1 MLKSLQMGFLN
12 NDFKSGDKSKNA
24 IVDFFQESD
33 KDDLARMADDIS
45 EDAKEFFESSILAL
59 LGQMPDE
66 IVSTSMTI
74 SKTALNH
81 LLFSSMV
88 TGYVAKSVEQKVELE
103 KLWTNNHRTSDNTI
117 SFDSIFK
124 DPPRINDI
132 DSIM

>member
-1 MLKSLQMGFLN
+1 MSFLN

-24 IVDFFQESD
+24 IVDFFQESN
-33 KDDLARMADDIS
+33 KDDLARIADDIS

-66 IVSTSMTI
+66 VVSTSMTI

-88 TGYVAKSVEQKVELE
+88 TGYVAKSVENKVQLE
-103 KLWTNNHRTSDNTI
+103 KLWTTSSKNSDSSV

-124 DPPRINDI
+124 DPPKINDI

>member
-1 MLKSLQMGFLN
+1 MSYLN

-33 KDDLARMADDIS
+33 KDALARMADDIS

-59 LGQMPDE
+59 LGQMPE
-66 IVSTSMTI
+66 EVVSTTLTI
-74 SKTALNH
+74 NKNALNH

-88 TGYVAKSVEQKVELE
+88 TGYVAKSVENKVQLE
-103 KLWTNNHRTSDNTI
+103 KLWTSSNTESSI

-124 DPPRINDI
+124 DPPKIDDI

>member
-1 MLKSLQMGFLN
+1 MGFLN

-24 IVDFFQESD
+24 IVDFFQDSN
-33 KDDLARMADDIS
+33 KDDLARLADDIS
-45 EDAKEFFESSILAL
+45 EDAKEFFESSIMAL

-74 SKTALNH
+74 SKSALNH

-88 TGYVAKSVEQKVELE
+88 TGYVAKSVEHKVELE
-103 KLWTNNHRTSDNTI
+103 KLWVTSSKPKESSI

-124 DPPRINDI
+124 DPPKINDI

>member
-1 MLKSLQMGFLN
+1 MGFLN
-12 NDFKSGDKSKNA
+12 NDFKSGDRSKNA
-24 IVDFFQESD
+24 IVDFFQESN

-45 EDAKEFFESSILAL
+45 DDAKEFFESSILAL

-74 SKTALNH
+74 SKSALNH

-88 TGYVAKSVEQKVELE
+88 TGYVAKSVEHKVQLE
-103 KLWTNNHRTSDNTI
+103 KLWTKNTKLQDSSI

-124 DPPRINDI
+124 DPPKINDI